1 VINWRKYKQSLVKRG
16 EIMLGFDIIDNWDNE
31 LEEMNKGKVGE
42 PYRYPNSFL
51 LLLGYARV
59 YFHLPFRQTEGI
71 VRAHAENKLPSIPD
85 YSTIGRRISKLDIY
99 VNSNKLG
106 GNDVIIA
113 IDSTGIKVTNRGEW
127 MRHKWHCKSK
137 KGYLKIHVAVDI
149 SGRKKNEKKAKILS
163 LNVTTEKVHDSKVLP
178 ILVCDIVRKQNIDAN
193 TVIADGSYDNNKI
206 FQFLSFNNIKPAI
219 KVRKNSRIR
228 NDNHY
233 KRNIAVVE
241 QKTDLNK
248 WKDSVSY
255 GKRWIVESVFSSMK
269 RMFGEY
275 VSAVKYPNMVKERML
290 KASLYNL
297 FISIT

>member
-1 VINWRKYKQSLVKRG
+1 VINWRKYNQSLVKRG
-16 EIMLGFDIIDNWDNE
+16 ELMLGFDIIDNWDNE
-31 LEEMNKGKVGE
+31 LKEMNKGKVGE
-42 PYRYPNSFL
+42 PYHYPNSFL

-71 VRAHAENKLPSIPD
+71 VRAHAENKIPSIPD
-85 YSTIGRRISKLDIY
+85 YSTIDRRINKLDIH
-99 VNSNKLG
+99 VNNNKLG
-106 GNDVIIA
+106 DNDVIIA

-127 MRHKWHCKSK
+127 MRHKWHCKSR

-149 SGRKKNEKKAKILS
+149 NNNNIKILS
-163 LNVTTEKVHDSKVLP
+163 LNVTTEKIHDSKVLP
-178 ILVCDIVRKQNIDAN
+178 MLMHDIMRQQNIDVN
-193 TVIADGSYDNNKI
+193 TVIADGSYDNNRI
-206 FQFLSFNNIKPAI
+206 FQFLSFNDIKPAI
-219 KVRKNSRIR
+219 KVRKNARIR

-233 KRNIAVVE
+233 KRNLALVE
-241 QKTDLNK
+241 QKTDLDK

-275 VSAVKYPNMVKERML
+275 VSAVKYPNMVKEIML

-297 FISIT
+297 FISTT

>member
-1 VINWRKYKQSLVKRG
+1 VINWRKYNQSLVKRG

-42 PYRYPNSFL
+42 PFHYPNSFL

-71 VRAHAENKLPSIPD
+71 VRAHAENKIPSIPD
-85 YSTIGRRISKLDIY
+85 YSTIDRRINKLDIH
-99 VNSNKLG
+99 VNNNNKLG
-106 GNDVIIA
+106 GNDDVIIA

-127 MRHKWHCKSK
+127 MRHKWHCKSR

-149 SGRKKNEKKAKILS
+149 NNNNNKIKILS
-163 LNVTTEKVHDSKVLP
+163 LNITTEKVHDSKVLP
-178 ILVCDIVRKQNIDAN
+178 ILVHDIVRKQNIDVS
-193 TVIADGSYDNNKI
+193 TVIADGSYDNNKL
-206 FQFLSFNNIKPAI
+206 FQFLSFNNIKPGI
-219 KVRKNSRIR
+219 KVRKNARVKR
-228 NDNHY
+228 NNHY
-233 KRNIAVVE
+233 KRNLAVVE
-241 QKTDLNK
+241 QKIDFQK

-255 GKRWIVESVFSSMK
+255 GRRWIVESVFSAIK

-275 VSAVKYPNMVKERML
+275 VSAVKYPNMVKEIML

-297 FISIT
+297 FTSIT